1 MILAEKNN
9 ILIKVGTIMA
19 HLGENKPWPGY
30 ELGINE
36 QEYEELNELVKT
48 VHIYNGWFKENE
60 VRKSLKG
67 LSTWLKEEELLAW
80 QSAYSLTEGEPKR
93 VGLILAGNIPLVGFH
108 DFISVFLSG
117 NVSVIKLSS
126 DDSHLFPAFLKVMS
140 LFDERIIDWVE
151 ILDAPM
157 KNFDAIIATGSDN
170 SARYFE
176 SYFGKQPHIIRKNR
190 SSIAF
195 LTGKESKEE
204 IFELGKDIFDFYGL
218 GCRNVSQIWVPEDFV
233 LDRFFEAIYDFNDI
247 VHHNKYAN
255 NYDYNKAVFLMN
267 LEQILDNGF
276 VILRESKDLHSPLA
290 VIHYVRYKDKKEFDD
305 FVLENENQLQLIVG
319 EGYESFG
326 NAQSPKIND
335 YADGVDTLAFLT
347 SL

>member
-1 MILAEKNN
+1 
-9 ILIKVGTIMA
+9 
-19 HLGENKPWPGY
+19 
-30 ELGINE
+30 
-36 QEYEELNELVKT
+36 
-48 VHIYNGWFKENE
+48 
-60 VRKSLKG
+60 
-67 LSTWLKEEELLAW
+67 
-80 QSAYSLTEGEPKR
+80 
-93 VGLILAGNIPLVGFH
+93 
-108 DFISVFLSG
+108 
-117 NVSVIKLSS
+117 
-126 DDSHLFPAFLKVMS
+126 MS
-140 LFDERIIDWVE
+140 LFDERIMDWVE